1 MRGGEL
7 MSRIT
12 NDVGLVGNAIS
23 YGATDL
29 LYQSLQVIVF
39 AAMILLI
46 HPRLA
51 LLSLI
56 LLPLI
61 SFPIIKVG
69 KVLKKISRQ
78 TQEKMADLNAL
89 LYETILGMR
98 VVKAFTMEE
107 TEIKKF
113 TDTNNSFYK
122 LSMRATKRTLLLS
135 PFTELIGV
143 AAGMIVLFV
152 EGKDVMAGRMSFGT
166 LGVSLAALLSMLRP
180 FKKLSQVNSIIAQ
193 AIAASERIHNVLDTV
208 PTVREKADARIMP
221 PFERSIVFEHV
232 FSAMAMLWCSRI

>member
-1 MRGGEL
+1 MTDISARVVRDIRSTIYAKFHTLSLDYFTHMRGGEL

-69 KVLKKISRQ
+69 KVLKRYH
-78 TQEKMADLNAL
+78 A
-89 LYETILGMR
+89 R
-98 VVKAFTMEE
+98 HR
-107 TEIKKF
+107 KKW
-113 TDTNNSFYK
+113 
-122 LSMRATKRTLLLS
+122 
-135 PFTELIGV
+135 
-143 AAGMIVLFV
+143 
-152 EGKDVMAGRMSFGT
+152 
-166 LGVSLAALLSMLRP
+166 
-180 FKKLSQVNSIIAQ
+180 
-193 AIAASERIHNVLDTV
+193 
-208 PTVREKADARIMP
+208 PT
-221 PFERSIVFEHV
+221 
-232 FSAMAMLWCSRI
+232 